1 MQDAAFPREFN
12 TTHWSL
18 VLAAKPGGSDQ
29 MAAQKALESLC
40 KAYWYPLYAFVRQRG
55 FSSSDA
61 QDLTQS
67 FFATFIEK
75 EGIAPADPKRGRF
88 RSYLLGSFKN
98 FLGHDRERR
107 QAKKRGG
114 GIRFIELDALEP
126 EARYALEPIQS
137 WDPEARFNREWAQEV
152 NSRALRK
159 LESESARLGKG
170 RQFEVLKESLTGTE
184 LDRGEMAQGLNLS
197 DGALKVAV
205 HRMRK
210 RYREFLLAEIAETVA
225 DQAEIQDEMR
235 CLVAALIENLDAS
248 V

>member
-18 VLAAKPGGSDQ
+18 VLAAKPDASDPG
-29 MAAQKALESLC
+29 AARKALESLC
-40 KAYWYPLYAFVRQRG
+40 KAYWYPLYAFVRQQG
-55 FSSSDA
+55 FSSSDS

-75 EGIAPADPKRGRF
+75 EGFAPADPKRGRF
-88 RSYLLGSFKN
+88 RSYLLGSLKN
-98 FLGHDRERR
+98 FLNHDRERR
-107 QAKKRGG
+107 HAKKRGG
-114 GIRFIELDALEP
+114 GVPIIELDALDP
-126 EARYALEPIQS
+126 EARYVLEPAQS

-159 LESESARLGKG
+159 LKSESERSGKG
-170 RQFEVLKESLTGTE
+170 QHFEVLKESLTGIE
-184 LDRGEMAQGLNLS
+184 PDRVKMARRLNLS

-205 HRMRK
+205 HRIRK
-210 RYREFLLAEIAETVA
+210 RYREWLRAEIAETVA
-225 DQAEIQDEMR
+225 DQAEVQDEMR
-235 CLVAALIENLDAS
+235 CLVAALIKNMDVS